1 MDSFKIIPAID
12 IIDGCCVRLTRGRY
26 DRKTVYSHNP
36 KTLAKQLLDNG
47 IDLLHVVDLDGAR
60 TGFPVNISTI
70 ENIAATGINIEL
82 GGGLR
87 STGDI
92 RTAIDGGV
100 NEIILGS
107 AIVNQLE
114 DVQEWLKTFPGKL
127 IAGIDAK
134 DGQVAVNGWTSTV
147 RISASDLVT
156 KINKMSFKRIIYT
169 DIARD
174 GTLKG
179 PNLHQLESISQIAE
193 IPVIASGGVGSWQ
206 DVEDIRQFET
216 LGVTGVIIGKA
227 FFEGRITIEE
237 MCQC

>member
-60 TGFPVNISTI
+60 TGFPVNMSTI
-70 ENIAATGINIEL
+70 ETIAATGINIEL

-87 STGDI
+87 STEDI
-92 RTAIDGGV
+92 QIAIDGGV

-107 AIVNQLE
+107 AIVNQPE
-114 DVQEWLKTFPGKL
+114 DIQGWLKTFPGRF

-134 DGQVAVNGWTSTV
+134 DGQVAVNGWISTV
-147 RISASDLVT
+147 RISASNLIKD
-156 KINKMSFKRIIYT
+156 INKMGFNRVIFT
-169 DIARD
+169 DISRD
-174 GTLKG
+174 GTLNG
-179 PNLHQLESISQIAE
+179 PNLNQLESIAKISE
-193 IPVIASGGVGSWQ
+193 IPIISSGGVGSLQ
-206 DVEDIRQFET
+206 DVEDIRQYEK
-216 LGVTGVIIGKA
+216 LGVKGVIIGKA
-227 FFEGRITIEE
+227 FFEGRISIED
-237 MCQC
+237 MCLC

>member
-1 MDSFKIIPAID
+1 M
-12 IIDGCCVRLTRGRY
+12 
-26 DRKTVYSHNP
+26 YSHNP

-60 TGFPVNISTI
+60 TGFPVNMSTI

-114 DVQEWLKTFPGKL
+114 DVQDWLKTFPGRF

-147 RISASDLVT
+147 RISASELVT

>member
-60 TGFPVNISTI
+60 TGFPVNMSTI

-87 STGDI
+87 STEDI

-114 DVQEWLKTFPGKL
+114 DVQDWLKAFPGRF

-147 RISASDLVT
+147 SISASDLVT

>member
-60 TGFPVNISTI
+60 TGFPVNMSTI

-87 STGDI
+87 STEDI

-114 DVQEWLKTFPGKL
+114 DVQDWLKTFPGRF

>member
-114 DVQEWLKTFPGKL
+114 DVQDWLKTFPGRF

-147 RISASDLVT
+147 RISASELVT

-169 DIARD
+169 DINRD